1 MKSNSSRVLPYYT
14 RNAERYRPTREQIE
28 DQVAHFLQRGGVI
41 QQLRPQPD
49 LSMSLSQIGS
59 QMDLGS
65 HGMSEE
71 ERRQLSSTNDWERS
85 TPAVEERRY

>member
-49 LSMSLSQIGS
+49 LSMSLAQIGS

-85 TPAVEERRY
+85 TPTVEERRY